1 MLIFVL
7 SQNLQPF
14 QVATTRGTA
23 APAAAAAVETTSS
36 NVGGGRA
43 LIMEGRKARGC
54 RVQRDDIDTRN
65 WALLTGAT
73 KTNDYCGQ
81 MRVERQG
88 GRAG

>member
-23 APAAAAAVETTSS
+23 AAAAVETTSS

-43 LIMEGRKARGC
+43 LIRGGRNARG
-54 RVQRDDIDTRN
+54 DIDTRN

-73 KTNDYCGQ
+73 KTNDYCGR

>member
-43 LIMEGRKARGC
+43 LIMEGRKA
-54 RVQRDDIDTRN
+54 
-65 WALLTGAT
+65 GAT
-73 KTNDYCGQ
+73 GRYRYAKLGIVD
-81 MRVERQG
+81 G
-88 GRAG
+88 GYQNK